1 MYFNVFFL
9 YSLSFINY
17 VIVNAPF
24 KIFTFRFFLQL
35 SNKFYQKNVIL

>member
-1 MYFNVFFL
+1 MYFNVFL

-17 VIVNAPF
+17 VIENAPF
-24 KIFTFRFFLQL
+24 KIFTFRIVL